1 MKNEKKQEERRRKN
15 QNKRNPQET
24 NPSRGAPRTTRA
36 RVRPR
41 ENREDHHL
49 SMTGQ
54 IIIASVE
61 VLYSLLTI
69 RVSTR

>member
-1 MKNEKKQEERRRKN
+1 MKNEKKTRRKKEKPK
-15 QNKRNPQET
+15 QKKPPET